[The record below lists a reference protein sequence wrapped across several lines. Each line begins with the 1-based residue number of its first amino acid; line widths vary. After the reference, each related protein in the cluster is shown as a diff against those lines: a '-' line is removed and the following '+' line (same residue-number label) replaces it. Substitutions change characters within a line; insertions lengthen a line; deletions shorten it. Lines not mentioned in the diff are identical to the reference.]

1 VTRPQELDPRGR
13 RLRAA
18 TDAVPVARTFALL
31 APLLLTFTIVWADQP
46 LECPKALPKADCE
59 RIQARQAELS
69 ERIRRT
75 TLPSGWRVDCL
86 EDLVLG
92 RFTCFAATFGV
103 GPGGRKS
110 IPFQVQFSESPRGQ
124 FTRRIMPGHHTDP
137 SREPVVRVD
146 DNEAFVGA
154 AALTS
159 DEIVGQ
165 LKTGTTA
172 RIRYWPFPRGPED
185 ATVDLNGFVEA
196 YELLLEKVQ
205 ALRESRRPQ

>member
-1 VTRPQELDPRGR
+1 VL
-13 RLRAA
+13 AA
-18 TDAVPVARTFALL
+18 L
-31 APLLLTFTIVWADQP
+31 LLLTSIAVWAEQP
-46 LECPKALPKADCE
+46 LECPKGLPKADCE

-86 EDLVLG
+86 EDPVVG

-110 IPFQVQFSESPRGQ
+110 IPFQVQFSESQRGQ

-154 AALTS
+154 EALTS

-185 ATVDLNGFVEA
+185 ATVDLSGFVEA

-205 ALRESRRPQ
+205 ALRQSRRPQ